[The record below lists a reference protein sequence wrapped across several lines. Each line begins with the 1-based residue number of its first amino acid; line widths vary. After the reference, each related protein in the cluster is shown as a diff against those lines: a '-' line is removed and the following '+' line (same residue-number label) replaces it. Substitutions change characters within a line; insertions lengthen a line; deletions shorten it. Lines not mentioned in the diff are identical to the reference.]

1 MGRPQVSVPAGL
13 VSGMVRSGEEA
24 SCLLSGQGGCRSRH
38 WKRTFQQPRGKRQ
51 LGQWRGAL
59 HSEMLL
65 LNRVPVSLEPQL
77 CPPLCGAFVL
87 TQVARRLQQVHSDDV
102 GGRGSKVS
110 HLEMLSS

>member
-1 MGRPQVSVPAGL
+1 MGKIADSLSHREPGGESLALRNRKSTLQAHAGWGWGCGRRL
-13 VSGMVRSGEEA
+13 CPSEA
-24 SCLLSGQGGCRSRH
+24 
-38 WKRTFQQPRGKRQ
+38 
-51 LGQWRGAL
+51 
-59 HSEMLL
+59 
-65 LNRVPVSLEPQL
+65 PQL